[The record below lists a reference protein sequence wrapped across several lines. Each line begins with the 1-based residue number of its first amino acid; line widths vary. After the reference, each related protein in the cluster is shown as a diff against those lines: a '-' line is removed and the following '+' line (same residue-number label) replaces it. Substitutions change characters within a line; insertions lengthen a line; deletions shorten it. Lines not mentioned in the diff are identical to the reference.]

1 MDYRHATFL
10 PVILGLLLF
19 AVAGAFPG
27 STYAQQSGI
36 TVTVPEVDDPPVNET
51 ITLSIEADLGN
62 NEVGSYTKMKF
73 TFDDSALNIVDVR
86 DGDELSFGTSNFDV
100 NNEGDGTLKISNGAD
115 DPPVTGSGEFLEIE
129 VELTQDVSVPF
140 VLAPSDTE
148 PFVPISVFQEPGEDG
163 EILKIDEIDQGY
175 VGLATIDEARQQGSN
190 TSVAVQATVTRAFGA
205 YVRFQDDSGPTG
217 ASGLVIRQTA
227 DNNLANEFRDDI
239 TNGNI
244 NQGTRLEVLGTLSEQ
259 NGLLRFN
266 NADLDDYTILEQSA
280 LPSEQD
286 VSLSDI
292 QGPDGEDFESELLRI
307 DGLSFQ
313 DPDRT
318 GGTFDANTT
327 YTIEDAS
334 GTSFPYRVEG
344 SMETELIGASIPTG
358 TFTYKG
364 VLGQDD
370 GSSGNDEGYR
380 LLPVR
385 TSTAL
390 PVELLGFDAV
400 RNGST
405 VALRWQTASETN
417 NAGFRVQHKAGQE
430 AAQGW
435 EELGFVESKVADG
448 TTTEAQSYRF
458 VVDRDLKPGTHRFR
472 LEQVDLDGTTTPS
485 RVVDVQVRMEGA
497 LTLTPPAPN
506 PTSGRTTL
514 TFGVKDATEAQIV
527 LYNVL
532 GQRVK
537 TLYEGSPRAEQSRTL
552 TFDTS
557 GLPSGVYIL
566 QLRAEGQTRTQRLT
580 VVR

>member
-1 MDYRHATFL
+1 MDYRHARLLPAFL
-10 PVILGLLLF
+10 SLVLF

-36 TVTVPEVDDPPVNET
+36 SVTVPERDNPPVNET
-51 ITLSIEADLGN
+51 ITLSVEADLGN
-62 NEVGSYTKMKF
+62 NEVVSYSNIEF
-73 TFDDSALNIVDVR
+73 TFDDSVLNIVDVR
-86 DGDELSFGTSNFDV
+86 DGDELSFGTSNFIVENDG
-100 NNEGDGTLKISNGAD
+100 EGTLRISNGAD
-115 DPPVTGSGEFLEIE
+115 NPPVTGTGEFLKID

-140 VLAPSDTE
+140 LLSPSAIE
-148 PFVPISVFQEPGEDG
+148 PGDPATSVFEDEEG
-163 EILKIDEIDQGY
+163 ILEIDEIDQGY

-190 TSVAVQATVTRAFGA
+190 SAVAVQGTVTRAFGA

-227 DNNLANEFRDDI
+227 NNNLANEFRDDI

-266 NADLDDYTILEQSA
+266 NADLDDYTILEQSS

-313 DPDRT
+313 DPSQT
-318 GGTFDANTT
+318 GGTFNANTT
-327 YTIEDAS
+327 YTIEDAN

-458 VVDRDLKPGTHRFR
+458 AVDRDLKPGTHRFR
-472 LEQVDLDGTTTPS
+472 LEQVDLDGSTTPS
-485 RVVDVQVRMEGA
+485 RVVDVQVRMDGA

-506 PTSGRTTL
+506 PTSGRATL
-514 TFGVKDATEAQIV
+514 TFGVKDATKAQIV